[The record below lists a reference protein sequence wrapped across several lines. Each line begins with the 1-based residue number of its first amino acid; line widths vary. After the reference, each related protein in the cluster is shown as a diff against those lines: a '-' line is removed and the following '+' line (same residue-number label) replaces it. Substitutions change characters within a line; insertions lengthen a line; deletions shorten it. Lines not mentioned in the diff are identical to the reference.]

1 MQNHMNNY
9 SVLRPVQ
16 TADQLRYR
24 QGGASYQHSPPCC
37 RGRTYG
43 RRRAHARALP
53 EAMRPLWEVLSRS
66 LMSGNTAIILNNLYN
81 GDGPAISAAPDP

>member
-1 MQNHMNNY
+1 MQIYLNNY
-9 SVLRPVQ
+9 SILRPVQ

-53 EAMRPLWEVLSRS
+53 EVMRPLREVPSQP

-81 GDGPAISAAPDP
+81 GDGPARSAAPGP